1 MADHST
7 VFYDGGCGLC
17 HRAVRFAIAHD
28 ADGSRFRF
36 ASLQSEGFRR
46 RVPAAARAGLPD
58 SIVTLTPD
66 GTLLVRSAAVIHVL
80 DRVGGG
86 WKVAGQLLRP
96 RPAEGARR
104 GLRHGG
110 AGAVPAL
117 PAARRGVPR
126 DAARIESALRG
137 LTAAQEG
144 FVELLAQWR
153 DI

>member
-36 ASLQSEGFRR
+36 ASIQSEGFRR
-46 RVPAAARAGLPD
+46 RVPPAARAGLPD

-80 DRVGGG
+80 ERVGGG
-86 WKVAGQLLRP
+86 WKVSGRLLRLVP
-96 RPAEGARR
+96 RSVRDAGYDAVARVRYLLFRRPAEACPVTPPELRARFE
-104 GLRHGG
+104 
-110 AGAVPAL
+110 
-117 PAARRGVPR
+117 
-126 DAARIESALRG
+126 D
-137 LTAAQEG
+137 
-144 FVELLAQWR
+144 
-153 DI
+153 

>member
-86 WKVAGQLLRP
+86 WKGAGRLLRLAP
-96 RPAEGARR
+96 RRARDAGLATGARGR
-104 GLRHGG
+104 
-110 AGAVPAL
+110 
-117 PAARRGVPR
+117 AR
-126 DAARIESALRG
+126 ARP
-137 LTAAQEG
+137 
-144 FVELLAQWR
+144 
-153 DI
+153 

>member
-86 WKVAGQLLRP
+86 WKVAGQLLRLVP
-96 RPAEGARR
+96 RSVRDAGYDTVARVRYLLFRRPAEACPVTPPELRARFE
-104 GLRHGG
+104 
-110 AGAVPAL
+110 
-117 PAARRGVPR
+117 
-126 DAARIESALRG
+126 D
-137 LTAAQEG
+137 
-144 FVELLAQWR
+144 
-153 DI
+153 

>member
-1 MADHST
+1 MADHSI

-80 DRVGGG
+80 ERVGGG
-86 WKVAGQLLRP
+86 WKVAGRLLRLVP
-96 RPAEGARR
+96 RSVRDAGYDTVARVRYLLFRRPAEACPVTPPELRARFE
-104 GLRHGG
+104 
-110 AGAVPAL
+110 
-117 PAARRGVPR
+117 
-126 DAARIESALRG
+126 D
-137 LTAAQEG
+137 
-144 FVELLAQWR
+144 
-153 DI
+153 

>member
-46 RVPAAARAGLPD
+46 RVPAAERAGLPD
-58 SIVTLTPD
+58 SIVALTPD

-80 DRVGGG
+80 ERVGGG
-86 WKVAGQLLRP
+86 WKVAGRLLRLVP
-96 RPAEGARR
+96 RSMRDAGYDTGAR
-104 GLRHGG
+104 GRH
-110 AGAVPAL
+110 L
-117 PAARRGVPR
+117 LFPR
-126 DAARIESALRG
+126 APQACP
-137 LTAAQEG
+137 LTAPQLRARFE
-144 FVELLAQWR
+144 
-153 DI
+153 D

>member
-17 HRAVRFAIAHD
+17 HRAVRFAIARD

-80 DRVGGG
+80 ERVGGG
-86 WKVAGQLLRP
+86 WKVAGPLLRLVPRSRGGAGHDPGGGGRGLPFP
-96 RPAEGARR
+96 RPAAGGPGAPP
-104 GLRHGG
+104 
-110 AGAVPAL
+110 PAQG
-117 PAARRGVPR
+117 P
-126 DAARIESALRG
+126 LRG
-137 LTAAQEG
+137 HPP
-144 FVELLAQWR
+144 
-153 DI
+153 

>member
-80 DRVGGG
+80 ERVGGG
-86 WKVAGQLLRP
+86 WKVAGRLLR
-96 RPAEGARR
+96 
-104 GLRHGG
+104 L
-110 AGAVPAL
+110 
-117 PAARRGVPR
+117 VPR
-126 DAARIESALRG
+126 SVRDAGYDTVARVRYLLFRRPTEACPVTPPELR
-137 LTAAQEG
+137 ARFE
-144 FVELLAQWR
+144 
-153 DI
+153 D